1 MKNELGIKICC
12 ENCKHCTDNGNGCG
26 LIEMPNDGIFGTRH
40 CAFSPSKEA
49 YEIRIKEL
57 QEQQFTEEELNTLN
71 GILQDYFRVYTTQ
84 HYRTK
89 PLLNKIERILNN
101 EQ

>member
-1 MKNELGIKICC
+1 MKNELGIEICC
-12 ENCKHCTDNGNGCG
+12 ENCLKDYCTGQHQLECKKV
-26 LIEMPNDGIFGTRH
+26 PKYFVPTQ
-40 CAFSPSKEA
+40 EA

-57 QEQQFTEEELNTLN
+57 QEQQFTEDELKTLN

-84 HYRTK
+84 HYKTK